1 MRIYAKLFDFNF
13 PGRTYFWGKAF
24 MFASTLEFFL
34 GFQMDYL
41 WVVLREKKYIHD

>member
-24 MFASTLEFFL
+24 MFASTLEFFFRL
-34 GFQMDYL
+34 SNGLLMGGA
-41 WVVLREKKYIHD
+41 